1 MMDEDGSLKYRSGP
15 WTKEEEE
22 YAQALMEA
30 FRAGH
35 LDDLEEG
42 TFAFVPFS
50 SRFFFSLVAAALS

>member
-22 YAQALMEA
+22 YAQSLMKA

-42 TFAFVPFS
+42 TLACSVPLS
-50 SRFFFSLVAAALS
+50 SRFFSLVAISFS

>member
-22 YAQALMEA
+22 YAQALMKA

-42 TFAFVPFS
+42 TLACSVPHC
-50 SRFFFSLVAAALS
+50 FFSLLLVGSYKF

>member
-1 MMDEDGSLKYRSGP
+1 MMDEDGNQKQRSGP

-42 TFAFVPFS
+42 TSGS
-50 SRFFFSLVAAALS
+50 S